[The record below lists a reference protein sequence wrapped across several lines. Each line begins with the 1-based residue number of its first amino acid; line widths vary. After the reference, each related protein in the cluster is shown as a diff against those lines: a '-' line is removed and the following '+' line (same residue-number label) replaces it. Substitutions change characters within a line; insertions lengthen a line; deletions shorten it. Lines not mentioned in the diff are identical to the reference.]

1 MSPGLHDQAPNTPDP
16 LPIPPSVMTI
26 GAHPDDAEF
35 GAGATLFRWTAD
47 GAEATIVIVTDG
59 SKGSWDSRIEDAD
72 LVAQRRS
79 EQMSAAVVLG
89 AASVAWLG
97 QPDGELRHTP
107 ALRTAL
113 ASLIRQ
119 HQPDIVLTH
128 DPWQRY
134 QLHPDH
140 RAAGLVAIDAVVAAR
155 EPRFY
160 PDQGLDAHRPTAVL
174 LWSADDPDH
183 AEPVDDRAF
192 DAKVEALLC
201 HTSQSE
207 TTMGNAAA
215 SDAARERFIR
225 QIDEHLRQGGE
236 AFGLDRAETFK
247 RLTP

>member
-1 MSPGLHDQAPNTPDP
+1 MQSDTHDQIAQTVESLSSPAAV
-16 LPIPPSVMTI
+16 LTI

-35 GAGATLFRWTAD
+35 GAGATLSRWTTD
-47 GAEATIVIVTDG
+47 GATATIVIATDG
-59 SKGSWDSRIEDAD
+59 SKGSWDPGIADAD
-72 LVAQRRS
+72 LIAQRRS
-79 EQMSAAVVLG
+79 EQMSAAAVLG
-89 AASVAWLG
+89 ASSITWLG
-97 QPDGELRHTP
+97 QPDGELRNTP
-107 ALRTAL
+107 ALRKVITQQ
-113 ASLIRQ
+113 IRK
-119 HQPDIVLTH
+119 HRPDVVLTH

-215 SDAARERFIR
+215 SDAARERFVR